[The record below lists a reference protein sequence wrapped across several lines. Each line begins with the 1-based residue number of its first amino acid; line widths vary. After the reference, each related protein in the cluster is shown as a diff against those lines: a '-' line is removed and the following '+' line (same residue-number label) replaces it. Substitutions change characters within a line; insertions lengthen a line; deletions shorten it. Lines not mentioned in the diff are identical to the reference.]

1 MTAKLGL
8 IVNPFAGLGGRVGL
22 KGSDGKETIRRAIAL
37 GARPEA
43 PGRAVEALRALG
55 DLASGVDLVTYPYE
69 MGEEEARQA
78 GFSPTVLGSIARGET
93 TPEDTE
99 RAARDLREAQVDL
112 LLFVGGDGTARNVCS
127 AIGRELPAL
136 GVPAGVKIHSAVY
149 ATTPRSAGELARLV
163 LEGRVGRYQD
173 AEVMDIDE
181 DAFRQG
187 RVSAR
192 LYGYLK
198 VPADQAHVQ
207 NMKSGRAQGDEAAL
221 AAIAEHVIED
231 MEGQMERLYIL
242 GPGTTTKAIKDRLG
256 IAGTLLGVDLVQGKR
271 LVGADVGERD
281 ILARTQGV
289 PATVVVT
296 IIGGQGYIFG
306 RGNQQL
312 SPGVLAQVGIGNVLV
327 VATRQKVIDL
337 RGAPLLV
344 DTGDPATDQSLRGY
358 RRIVTGYHDTLVY
371 RVDG

>member
-1 MTAKLGL
+1 VTAKLGL
-8 IVNPFAGLGGRVGL
+8 IVNPFAGMGGRVGL

-149 ATTPRSAGELARLV
+149 ATTPRSAGDLARLV

-221 AAIAEHVIED
+221 VAIAEHVIED

>member
-8 IVNPFAGLGGRVGL
+8 IVNPFAGMGGRVGL

-149 ATTPRSAGELARLV
+149 ATTPRSAGDLARLV

-221 AAIAEHVIED
+221 VAIAEHVIED